1 MLVFL
6 CIAILLLSLI
16 ALPIRVGV
24 NFYVDVFNNRG
35 FIKVY
40 IFGIRVFYAAIHFEH
55 DKGRHNDL
63 VLEHGKKES
72 KIHLNTDAE
81 DKKSI
86 AAMMKNPVGKN
97 IMIHKLSAHFTVGKT
112 QDAFFTVALLQ
123 TLRVLF
129 YTTAAP
135 IKCQYNTRITESF
148 TPEYNRDVLESDII
162 GIIGVSIAN
171 IICSYSTSIFN
182 KMKRKQEMAKI

>member
-6 CIAILLLSLI
+6 CIAILLLWLI

-40 IFGIRVFYAAIHFEH
+40 LFGIRIFYAAIHFEH
-55 DKGRHNDL
+55 NKSRHNDL

-72 KIHLNTDAE
+72 KIHLNTDAD
-81 DKKSI
+81 DKKSV

-97 IMIHKLSAHFTVGKT
+97 LMIHKLSAHFTVGKT
-112 QDAFFTVALLQ
+112 QDAFFTVTLLQ
-123 TLRVLF
+123 WLRVLF

-135 IKCQYNTRITESF
+135 IKCRYNTHITESF

-162 GIIGVSIAN
+162 GIIGISIAN
-171 IICSYSTSIFN
+171 IICSYLTSIFKN
-182 KMKRKQEMAKI
+182 KRKQEMAKI